1 MFAQMDRCKFNY
13 FCAGRGEA
21 GEGGGGGLAKF
32 TEDVYEFEAAQQRWV
47 ETVLCVCQSPWQ
59 RREQLVL
66 VLYKSKESSGLHTY
80 ITDPLKI
87 AVINN
92 HFINYSDSSFT
103 CISYICKI

>member
-32 TEDVYEFEAAQQRWV
+32 TEDVYEFEAAQRRWV
-47 ETVLCVCQSPWQ
+47 ETILCVCQLPWQ

-80 ITDPLKI
+80 
-87 AVINN
+87 N
-92 HFINYSDSSFT
+92 
-103 CISYICKI
+103 